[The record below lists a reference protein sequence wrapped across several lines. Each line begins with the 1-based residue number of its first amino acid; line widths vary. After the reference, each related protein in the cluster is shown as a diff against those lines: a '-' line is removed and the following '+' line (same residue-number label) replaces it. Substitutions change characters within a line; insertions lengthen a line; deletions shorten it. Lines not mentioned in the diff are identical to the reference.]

1 VHVVVVVVVVV
12 VVEEEEEE
20 DDGLLQHHV
29 KKLASWTCKSLI
41 QIMWKQTQFCKI
53 SVCSASCKLQK
64 KITFFGNPIISCMW
78 Q

>member
-1 VHVVVVVVVVV
+1 MHVVVVVV

-20 DDGLLQHHV
+20 EDDDGLLQHHL

-41 QIMWKQTQFCKI
+41 QIMWGQTQLCKI
-53 SVCSASCKLQK
+53 SLCAQQVVNCKFVF
-64 KITFFGNPIISCMW
+64 TFFGNPMISCMS

>member
-1 VHVVVVVVVVV
+1 MHVVVVVVLVVLVVV
-12 VVEEEEEE
+12 E

-29 KKLASWTCKSLI
+29 KKLASWACKSLI
-41 QIMWKQTQFCKI
+41 QIMWQTDIALQNF
-53 SVCSASCKLQK
+53 SVCSASCKVQK